1 MSVQVVDMDS
11 KIEEIQIS
19 TPKAGSSVNFGIGA
33 EMLMNERKKDSTPKQ
48 KTDAIQLEE
57 LDKLENELNNLTK
70 PIELSTTSPEIQIE
84 SPDVSKQFQNA
95 NTPIKKSTFSFDN
108 KPSIKLVDQM
118 DKEIPASTVQS
129 TWDGFQNFKDIPI
142 QPDKNIHENSFTSSK
157 DVLKE
162 KFEYLRK
169 LEDLEAK
176 GVRLSKKYSME
187 SNLDEM
193 KGEYNLIVEEKE
205 KSNSVKFQG
214 KMLMAMITGL
224 EFLNNKFD
232 PFDINLDGWAESV
245 NENITDYDEIFSELH
260 TKYQS
265 KAKMAPELKLLFQL
279 GGSAIMLH
287 MTNTMFKSSLPGMDD
302 IMRQNPEL
310 MQQFTQAAVNTMGKQ
325 NNSFGDFMNDVSS
338 QNKPQTPQQSTTQT
352 FNHIKSERNV
362 HIKPSTRP
370 DITMSREY
378 NDSYDISNQFESVLQ
393 KKKSNTEESKSVR
406 QMKGPKNIKDLLSGI
421 KTKSKPNETKI
432 LNSFDNDNDDVKST
446 ISLQEYKSLQMKNNG
461 APKSN
466 RRTRSEKNTVS
477 LNI

>member
-1 MSVQVVDMDS
+1 MSVQVVDMDP
-11 KIEEIQIS
+11 KIEEIQIN
-19 TPKAGSSVNFGIGA
+19 TPKSSPSVNFGLGA

-48 KTDAIQLEE
+48 KTDTIQLEE
-57 LDKLENELNNLTK
+57 LDKLENELNDLTK
-70 PIELSTTSPEIQIE
+70 PIELSKPIPEINIG
-84 SPDVSKQFQNA
+84 STDVSKQFQNA
-95 NTPIKKSTFSFDN
+95 HTPIKETKFSFDN
-108 KPSIKLVDQM
+108 KPSVKLVDQM
-118 DKEIPASTVQS
+118 EKEIPASTVQS
-129 TWDGFQNFKDIPI
+129 TWDGFQNFKDIPVN
-142 QPDKNIHENSFTSSK
+142 PDKNIQDNSFTSSK
-157 DVLKE
+157 DILKE

-176 GVRLSKKYSME
+176 GVRLSKKYSMD

-193 KGEYNLIVEEKE
+193 KGEYNLILEEKE

-232 PFDINLDGWAESV
+232 PFDVNLDGWAESV
-245 NENITDYDEIFSELH
+245 NENISDYDEIFGELH
-260 TKYQS
+260 AKYRS

-325 NNSFGDFMNDVSS
+325 NNDFGNFMNDISS
-338 QNKPQTPQQSTTQT
+338 QSKPHPQPPTQS
-352 FNHIKSERNV
+352 FNNIKSERNV
-362 HIKPSTRP
+362 HIKPHENNKRP

-378 NDSYDISNQFESVLQ
+378 NDSYDISNPFESVVQ
-393 KKKSNTEESKSVR
+393 KRKTNVEESKSTR

-421 KTKSKPNETKI
+421 KTKSVKESKI
-432 LNSFDNDNDDVKST
+432 LDTFDNDNDDVKST

-461 APKSN
+461 VPKSN
-466 RRTRSEKNTVS
+466 KRTRSEKNTVS